1 VLDSSCVSPIQEG
14 HVNHSNDEFED
25 VPSPFRKTTT
35 RSKMFARP
43 LGTVPSEA
51 PVLPLREQPDFVA
64 PKRRAVSVPQV
75 EYLDD
80 IEDEDDDV
88 EEDEVVENRPAKPRT
103 KPKVKAKSKAN
114 LLPRIGWAIV
124 GFLLLRLVFME
135 RGVVQYWQMSGT
147 IGEHEQE
154 LLRVRKENAAIA
166 SEIKRIEFDKGYQRF
181 LAKEH
186 LGVIAADEFLI
197 LFAGE
202 DSGTQSGADRRL

>member
-1 VLDSSCVSPIQEG
+1 M
-14 HVNHSNDEFED
+14 NHSNDEFED

-35 RSKMFARP
+35 RSNMFARP

-75 EYLDD
+75 EYLDE
-80 IEDEDDDV
+80 IEDEEDDV
-88 EEDEVVENRPAKPRT
+88 EEEDEVVEKRPAKPRT
-103 KPKVKAKSKAN
+103 KPKVKAKSNAN
-114 LLPRIGWAIV
+114 LLPRIGWAIA
-124 GFLLLRLVFME
+124 GLLLMRLFFME

-147 IGEHEQE
+147 IGEHEEE
-154 LLRVRKENAAIA
+154 LARVQAENAAIS

-202 DSGTQSGADRRL
+202 DSGTRSGADRRL